1 MRAVTNV
8 LAVARRELGSYFS
21 SPVGYIITALVI
33 LVNSFVFLPTL
44 SGGQA
49 SIGAI
54 IQWMTTLL
62 VFVGPIL
69 SMRLLAEEQK
79 SGTLELLMTAPVR
92 DSEVA
97 IGKYL
102 ATLGFLGAIL
112 AFSLVYPAILYIF
125 GQPDRGQMIGG
136 YLAMLLFGATAM
148 AIGLLA
154 SSLTQ
159 NQIVAAVI
167 GIVVM
172 LLLYF
177 VDVVAQ
183 AASGTAATIL
193 NYISAYSHLSSMAQ
207 GVIDTKDVIYFLS
220 LVLGALFL
228 TTRSLEARRW
238 RG

>member
-1 MRAVTNV
+1 MRAVNNV
-8 LAVARRELGSYFS
+8 LAVARRDLGSYFS
-21 SPVGYIITALVI
+21 SPVGYVITALVI
-33 LVNSFVFLPTL
+33 LINSFVFRPTL

-49 SIGAI
+49 SIGSI

-69 SMRLLAEEQK
+69 AMRLLAEEQRT
-79 SGTLELLMTAPVR
+79 GTLELLMTAPVR

-112 AFSLVYPAILYIF
+112 AFSLVYPAVLYIF
-125 GQPDRGQMIGG
+125 GQPDRGEMIGG
-136 YLAMLLFGATAM
+136 YLAMILFGGTAM
-148 AIGLLA
+148 AIGLFA

-159 NQIVAAVI
+159 NQVISAVV

-177 VDVVAQ
+177 VDIVAQ
-183 AASGTAATIL
+183 ASSGTTATIL
-193 NYISAYSHLSSMAQ
+193 NYLSAYSHLSSMAQ
-207 GVIDTKDVIYFLS
+207 GVIDTRDVIYFLS
-220 LVLGALFL
+220 LIVGALFL